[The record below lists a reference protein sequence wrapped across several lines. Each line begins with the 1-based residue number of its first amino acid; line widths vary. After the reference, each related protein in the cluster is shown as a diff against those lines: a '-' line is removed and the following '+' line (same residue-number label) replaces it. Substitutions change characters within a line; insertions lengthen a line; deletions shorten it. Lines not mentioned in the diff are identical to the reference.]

1 MAVDSLPRPAQ
12 ASPHDTARPGAVV
25 GDLLLRVQRRAL
37 LGWSLALAAVAGIYV
52 SFYPAIG
59 EEQMADMAA
68 MIPEDLAVAMGYDRL
83 GDAAGYLTSTVFG
96 LLGPALLLVCGIG
109 LAARLIA
116 GSEEDGALELEFT
129 AAVPRRSIYL
139 ERLAA
144 LWGQL
149 VLLALVLGGAT
160 ALLVAALDIGVSL
173 GGVLAGTV
181 ALLVFVLLHATL
193 AFAVGAA
200 TGRRVL
206 GLGVAAGVA
215 VVGYIGNAIGG
226 MLDGAA
232 ILESLSPWH
241 AYLAGDPV
249 GTGRVPGGVALL
261 AVLTLLLAGV
271 GLARFE
277 RRDLMV

>member
-1 MAVDSLPRPAQ
+1 MAADTLPRTDH
-12 ASPHDTARPGAVV
+12 ASTDDTARPGAVL
-25 GDLLLRVQRRAL
+25 GELLLRVQRRAL
-37 LGWSLALAAVAGIYV
+37 VGWSLALAGVAGIYV

-68 MIPEDLAVAMGYDRL
+68 MIPEDLAVALGYDRM
-83 GDAAGYLTSTVFG
+83 GDAGGYLTSTVFG

-116 GSEEDGALELEFT
+116 GAEEDGALELEFT
-129 AAVPRRSIYL
+129 AAVPRRSVYL

-149 VLLALVLGGAT
+149 LVLTAVLGGVT
-160 ALLVAALDIGVSL
+160 ALLVVALDIDVTL

-193 AFAVGAA
+193 GFAVGAA
-200 TGRRVL
+200 TGRRAL

-215 VVGYIGNAIGG
+215 VVGYIGNAIGS

-232 ILESLSPWH
+232 LLETLSPWH

-249 GTGRVPGGVALL
+249 STGRLPGGVAVL
-261 AVLTLLLAGV
+261 AVLTLVLAVG

>member
-1 MAVDSLPRPAQ
+1 MAVDTLPRPTQ
-12 ASPHDTARPGAVV
+12 ASAQHTARPGAVL

-37 LGWSLALAAVAGIYV
+37 FGWSLALAAVAGIYV

-59 EEQMADMAA
+59 EEQMADMAT

-116 GSEEDGALELEFT
+116 GAEEEGALELEFT
-129 AAVPRRSIYL
+129 AAIRRRSVYL

-144 LWGQL
+144 LWAQL
-149 VLLALVLGGAT
+149 VLLTVVLGAVT
-160 ALLVAALDIGVSL
+160 ALLVVALDIDVTL
-173 GGVLAGTV
+173 GGVAAGTV

-200 TGRRVL
+200 TGRRAL
-206 GLGVAAGVA
+206 GLGVGAGVA

-232 ILESLSPWH
+232 LLETLSPWH

-249 GTGRVPGGVALL
+249 GTGGIPGGVALL
-261 AVLTLLLAGV
+261 AALTVLLAAA